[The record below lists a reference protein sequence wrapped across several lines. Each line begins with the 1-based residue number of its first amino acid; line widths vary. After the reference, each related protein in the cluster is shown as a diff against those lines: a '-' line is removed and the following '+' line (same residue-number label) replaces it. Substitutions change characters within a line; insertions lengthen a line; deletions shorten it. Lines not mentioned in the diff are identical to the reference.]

1 MPYRRFDTIAE
12 GSVMI
17 SFCQFGA
24 GRIGAIHAANIARH
38 SGARLGAIVDVDP
51 AAAERLA
58 SRHGSEVGT
67 QASVLADPAID
78 AVVIAS
84 STNTHADL
92 VEAAARAGKAVF
104 CEKPLDLDR
113 RRAKACLAVV
123 AECGVP
129 LMVGFNRRFDPHF
142 ARLEGQVR
150 DGRIGRVELLSI
162 TSRDPS
168 PPPIAYVRASGGLF
182 RDMMIHDFDMA
193 RWLLGEEPVEVFAAA
208 SVLTDPTIGE
218 AGDVDTAVVTLRTG
232 SGALCQI
239 ANSRR
244 AVYGY
249 DQRTEVFG
257 SKGALRADNVA
268 ESTVVFSGA
277 EGVVSAKPLPFF
289 LERYAEAY
297 RRELDHFVEAL
308 TRGTPPLPG
317 GSDGV
322 KALALADAALQSLQ
336 TRRAIAL

>member
-1 MPYRRFDTIAE
+1 
-12 GSVMI
+12 MI

-24 GRIGAIHAANIARH
+24 GRIGAIHAENIARH
-38 SGARLGAIVDVDP
+38 LDARLHAIVDVDL

-58 SRHGSEVGT
+58 SRHGATVAT

-84 STNTHADL
+84 STDTHAEL

-104 CEKPLDLDR
+104 CEKPLDLDP
-113 RRAKACLAVV
+113 RRAEACVAVA

-142 ARLEGQVR
+142 GRLERQLR

-168 PPPIAYVRASGGLF
+168 PPPIAYVRVSGGLF

-193 RWLLGEEPVEVFAAA
+193 RWLLGEEPVEIFAAA
-208 SVLTDPTIGE
+208 SVLTDPAIGE
-218 AGDVDTAVVTLRTG
+218 AGDVDTAVVTLRAG

-239 ANSRR
+239 SNSRR

-249 DQRTEVFG
+249 DQRIEILG

-268 ESTVVFSGA
+268 ESTVVFAGA
-277 EGVVSAKPLPFF
+277 DGIVEDKPLPFF

-297 RRELDHFVEAL
+297 RRELDHFVDAL
-308 TRGTPPLPG
+308 TRGTLPLPG

-322 KALALADAALQSLQ
+322 KALALADAALKSLQ
-336 TRRAIAL
+336 TGHAVAL